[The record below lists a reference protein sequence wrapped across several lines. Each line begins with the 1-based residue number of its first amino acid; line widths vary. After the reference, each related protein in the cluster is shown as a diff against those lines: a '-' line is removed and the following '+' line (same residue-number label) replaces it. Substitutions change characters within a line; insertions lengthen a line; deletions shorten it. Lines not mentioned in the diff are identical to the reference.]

1 MVARIYSPAK
11 NAMQSGH
18 AKTGYWILQY
28 EPEQA
33 KMIDPLMGYTSSA
46 DMKSQLRVQ
55 FDTLEEAVAYAKA
68 EGIAYRIEPAH
79 KPNRANVSYSDN
91 FKADRKS
98 PWTH

>member
-11 NAMQSGH
+11 NAMQSGQ
-18 AKTGYWILQY
+18 AKTGYWVLQY

-33 KMIDPLMGYTSSA
+33 KMIEPLMGYTSTS
-46 DMKSQLRVQ
+46 DMQSQVQIQ

-68 EGIAYRIEPAH
+68 AGIAYQVEPSH
-79 KPNRANVSYSDN
+79 QSHRANISYSDN
-91 FKADRKS
+91 FRSDRKS